1 MTNPSWFAK
10 IHFIN
15 VIIQKV
21 IKSKFV
27 NDYRTC
33 VRMKKK
39 MITQHNSLYTI
50 TKEWFYDSIW
60 KTKESNSVETKFP
73 ISTKN
78 KKIMI
83 YVSWQENKGTHGVW
97 AFLHFW
103 VKTGCEKC
111 CLGPHGNHLMY
122 MWVEVTFTSMKHY
135 RKTHCDS

>member
-1 MTNPSWFAK
+1 MTNPSKFGK

-73 ISTKN
+73 IS
-78 KKIMI
+78 
-83 YVSWQENKGTHGVW
+83 SE
-97 AFLHFW
+97 F
-103 VKTGCEKC
+103 
-111 CLGPHGNHLMY
+111 
-122 MWVEVTFTSMKHY
+122 
-135 RKTHCDS
+135 